1 MTWRSKYLGDGE
13 SGIWGKDERVWK
25 SFWNLSYS
33 FPPTIRHSGGI
44 PVKPGEKLRTL
55 RKILGENESWGEG
68 NEETVPVVKPKDF
81 WHWTDNFDFWLC
93 FLFAGK
99 DLESI
104 FLVTAACE
112 EKWSFSSCI
121 PSLFPCPLQQVAAF
135 YGNARKICSN
145 FPWTPP
151 LLFCRMTSEKNIF
164 PGIPSHCLLRP
175 VNSPSWN
182 IFIKQHNIPTFDE
195 ITELRSACEMRRNVS
210 LRELLAW
217 PFSRKRE
224 AQ

>member
-1 MTWRSKYLGDGE
+1 MSFGKTFPRIKVYNFSIFPTRTSQIFLQMFWKCSKKCEMFKGKEISLCPVTWRSKYLGDGE
-13 SGIWGKDERVWK
+13 SGIWEKHERVWK

-33 FPPTIRHSGGI
+33 FPPTIRHSRGI

-121 PSLFPCPLQQVAAF
+121 PSLFRLAHLNRWRLFTVTLGKYVQIF
-135 YGNARKICSN
+135 LER
-145 FPWTPP
+145 PP
-151 LLFCRMTSEKNIF
+151 
-164 PGIPSHCLLRP
+164 
-175 VNSPSWN
+175 
-182 IFIKQHNIPTFDE
+182 
-195 ITELRSACEMRRNVS
+195 
-210 LRELLAW
+210 
-217 PFSRKRE
+217 PFFFTG
-224 AQ
+224 